1 MGVVEN
7 LVSRSDNVVRG
18 TKVRVV
24 TKGKPTHLSRPVQ
37 KLYPSEIKS
46 QGQGDAERSVQA
58 VKIAQEPFRAGMRH
72 QICSGNHALC
82 LTLGESRG
90 ESVVT
95 SYSYYF
101 LELLSS

>member
-18 TKVRVV
+18 TKVTVV

-58 VKIAQEPFRAGMRH
+58 VENCTRTIPRRNAAPDSQWK
-72 QICSGNHALC
+72 
-82 LTLGESRG
+82 SRLMLD
-90 ESVVT
+90 SR
-95 SYSYYF
+95 
-101 LELLSS
+101 

>member
-46 QGQGDAERSVQA
+46 QGEGDAERSVQA
-58 VKIAQEPFRAGMRH
+58 VENCTRTVPHRKDSQWKSWLM
-72 QICSGNHALC
+72 LD
-82 LTLGESRG
+82 SR
-90 ESVVT
+90 
-95 SYSYYF
+95 
-101 LELLSS
+101 

>member
-7 LVSRSDNVVRG
+7 LVSRSDNVVRS

-46 QGQGDAERSVQA
+46 QGEGDAERSVQA
-58 VKIAQEPFRAGMRH
+58 VENCTRTVPHRNAAPDSQWKSWLM
-72 QICSGNHALC
+72 LD
-82 LTLGESRG
+82 SR
-90 ESVVT
+90 
-95 SYSYYF
+95 
-101 LELLSS
+101 

>member
-46 QGQGDAERSVQA
+46 QGEGDAERSVQA
-58 VKIAQEPFRAGMRH
+58 VENCPRTVPHR
-72 QICSGNHALC
+72 NVALDSQWKSQ
-82 LTLGESRG
+82 LMLDSR
-90 ESVVT
+90 
-95 SYSYYF
+95 
-101 LELLSS
+101 